1 VAATKHRYAAPVP
14 QAPRPVDPALRVVR
28 GCLLAG
34 TSAALTVASHAAAG
48 GGLPDLGLFLLPTVL
63 LTGAG
68 TVLAERV
75 RTRGVMFGVLGGT
88 QFAVHSLLS
97 MNATSHKMLAG
108 DAVAGT
114 LSMTIAHVLVT
125 AILAAILTH
134 ADAVLSAL
142 ADALAAVLPR
152 RISPPA
158 AWTAPAPVVAHCPS
172 TEIMVVLRRVRTRR
186 GPPSDS

>member
-1 VAATKHRYAAPVP
+1 VP
-14 QAPRPVDPALRVVR
+14 PARRSVDPALRAVR

-68 TVLAERV
+68 TLLAERI

-88 QFAVHSLLS
+88 QLAVHTLLS
-97 MNATSHKMLAG
+97 MNATSHPMLAG
-108 DAVAGT
+108 DAVAGK
-114 LSMTIAHVLVT
+114 LSMTVAHVLVT
-125 AILAAILTH
+125 AILTVILTH
-134 ADAVLSAL
+134 ADAVLCAL
-142 ADALAAVLPR
+142 AGALAAVLPR
-152 RISPPA
+152 RISPLA
-158 AWTAPAPVVAHCPS
+158 AWTASARVVAHCPS
-172 TEIMVVLRRVRTRR
+172 TEIMVVLRRVRPRR